1 MLKLTLA
8 VAGRCRDLLRSH
20 HAELR
25 TALGEEASKAAAAAA
40 ERKRRAATARPP
52 SKLSK
57 ADRAEAQK
65 RLRLSLERSKKLDQK
80 PLEKKRAP
88 VNLSWRCPL
97 IYLLHSLR
105 ERD

>member
-8 VAGRCRDLLRSH
+8 AAGRCRDLLRSH

-65 RLRLSLERSKKLDQK
+65 RLRLSGALKKG
-80 PLEKKRAP
+80 EF
-88 VNLSWRCPL
+88 
-97 IYLLHSLR
+97 
-105 ERD
+105 